1 MVRVYTDIHNLDL
14 RSGLKSAITPQFP
27 EFTAQSIPLSS
38 SFRRQGL
45 GLRSAVLLQWSARH
59 KIDIAPL
66 RARTLEGFSAPPSS
80 TEQLENTWQF
90 EVTIPETGW
99 LEFQLLPHNLTV
111 WLERCGEFLLLPEER
126 AIACFSRVEQ
136 PSFAWQYLQ
145 QRCRDLLELAHDF
158 AAQGSPQWQ
167 FEDYL
172 IPHWEQTLLDSVARL
187 FFKLLDLESGDRPT
201 LKTVDLKNIETAF
214 WEFHR
219 HCHLFAYYPAQPQ
232 RFWHYCAWLQL
243 LEAIATTYLSI
254 TTDQKS

>member
-1 MVRVYTDIHNLDL
+1 MRVYTDIHNLDL
-14 RSGLKSAITPQFP
+14 RSGLKSAIAQQFP
-27 EFTAQSIPLSS
+27 ELTAQSIPFSL

-45 GLRSAVLLQWSARH
+45 GLRSAVLLQWSARQ
-59 KIDIAPL
+59 KVDLAQL
-66 RARTLEGFSAPPSS
+66 RLQALERFSTVTHP
-80 TEQLENTWQF
+80 TDHIEKTWQF
-90 EVTIPETGW
+90 DVTIPETGW
-99 LEFQLLPHNLTV
+99 LEFQLLPSNLTV
-111 WLERCGEFLLLPEER
+111 WLERCSDFLTSPEDQ
-126 AIACFSRVEQ
+126 AIACLSLIEP

-172 IPHWEQTLLDSVARL
+172 IPAWEQTLLDNVARL
-187 FFKLLDLESGDRPT
+187 FLKLLALESGNRHI
-201 LKTVDLKNIETAF
+201 LKTVDLTNIETAF

-243 LEAIATTYLSI
+243 LEAIATMYLGI
-254 TTDQKS
+254 TIEQRP